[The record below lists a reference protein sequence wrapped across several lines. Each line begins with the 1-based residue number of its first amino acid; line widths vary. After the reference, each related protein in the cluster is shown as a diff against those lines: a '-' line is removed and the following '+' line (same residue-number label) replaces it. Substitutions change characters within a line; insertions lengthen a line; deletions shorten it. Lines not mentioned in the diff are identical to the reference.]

1 MNRQLPRKVDVNML
15 RISMQARARGK
26 EGILQC
32 DPSSFS
38 FGIPTRWL
46 PVACTIG
53 RRDESCS
60 NTVAIEPWMGHTE
73 VCRLKIG
80 ISSAAVGYSLPEKS

>member
-26 EGILQC
+26 ESILQC
-32 DPSSFS
+32 DLSPFS
-38 FGIPTRWL
+38 FGVPTRWL

-53 RRDESCS
+53 RHDESCS
-60 NTVAIEPWMGHTE
+60 DTVAIEPCMGHTE
-73 VCRLKIG
+73 ICRLKIV
-80 ISSAAVGYSLPEKS
+80 ISCAAVGYSLPEKS